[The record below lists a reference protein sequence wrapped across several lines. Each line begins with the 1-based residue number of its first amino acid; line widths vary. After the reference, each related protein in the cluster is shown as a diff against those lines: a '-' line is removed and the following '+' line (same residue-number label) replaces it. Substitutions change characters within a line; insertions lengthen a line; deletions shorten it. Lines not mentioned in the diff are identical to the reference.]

1 MPYNLSIKMECYRDA
16 SMMAMRR
23 RIAGLKPEEI
33 KQLGKEEL
41 DLPVS
46 HQDFSDAVAKC
57 NKSVCQE
64 DLDKYEQW
72 MNEFGSA

>member
-1 MPYNLSIKMECYRDA
+1 
-16 SMMAMRR
+16 MMAMRR

-46 HQDFSDAVAKC
+46 HRDFSDALSKC
-57 NKSVCQE
+57 NKSVSQE

>member
-1 MPYNLSIKMECYRDA
+1 
-16 SMMAMRR
+16 MMAMRR

-33 KQLGKEEL
+33 KQLAREEL

-46 HQDFSDAVAKC
+46 QRDFWDALTKC
-57 NKSVCQE
+57 NKSVSQE